1 VVKMATMFKNTCLSN
16 QYRNSTNTKTLQY
29 LYLTHPFW
37 RTLCGIAASL
47 VVAQP
52 ASVLA
57 FDPTSTPASSSIVP
71 ERHLSVTSVKMAFA
85 LQDSLVPG
93 TYIYGEVAQPAQTG
107 RMYLVFEV
115 SPTQEVVGAF
125 YAPLSSFDCFHGRA
139 EAHQLNLMV
148 TNSYSQETY
157 PYQLNLQKL
166 HALAEPTANDQRLLS
181 ACKVPTAPLN

>member
-1 VVKMATMFKNTCLSN
+1 MATIFKNTYLSD
-16 QYRNSTNTKTLQY
+16 QYRNSTNTQTSQSLH
-29 LYLTHPFW
+29 LTHPFW

-47 VVAQP
+47 VVAHP
-52 ASVLA
+52 TSVLA
-57 FDPTSTPASSSIVP
+57 FEPTTTPGAASIVP
-71 ERHLSVTSVKMAFA
+71 KRHLSATSVKMTRAV
-85 LQDSLVPG
+85 LMPG
-93 TYIYGEVAQPAQTG
+93 TYIYGEVAQPSQTG

-115 SPTQEVVGAF
+115 SQTQEVVGAF
-125 YAPLSSFDCFHGRA
+125 YAPLSSFDCFYGRA

-166 HALAEPTANDQRLLS
+166 HVLAEPTANDQRLLS